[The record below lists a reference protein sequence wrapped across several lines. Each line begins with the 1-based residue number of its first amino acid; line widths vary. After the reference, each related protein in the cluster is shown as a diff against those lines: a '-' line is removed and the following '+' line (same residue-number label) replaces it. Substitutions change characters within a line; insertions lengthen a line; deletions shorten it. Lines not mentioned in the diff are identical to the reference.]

1 MLLKLL
7 GLVVLAYWVAKWL
20 FRDSLRA
27 LLSKLDRRINRV
39 VNVALIALAVV
50 YGLRI
55 VMLLLGIPEW

>member
-7 GLVVLAYWVAKWL
+7 GLIVAAYWLAKWL

-27 LLSKLDRRINRV
+27 LLSKLDRRVNRV
-39 VNVALIALAVV
+39 VNAALIALAII

-55 VMLLLGIPEW
+55 IMLMLGLPEW